1 MSEQVIST
9 AGEMVEGQ
17 VYKTCESD
25 LSYFTRIVPNT
36 KKDGKVTIEALMKSG
51 KWKPLEVPE
60 AYKVRALSEGE
71 STEFTTLSAPK
82 AKKEKKPR
90 DPNAPKREGG
100 FKKVAGLV
108 TGKGM
113 IAAWAH
119 YINEYVKVEGG
130 RTAVINAMIAEFP
143 NKVDSINKWVDAYLT
158 YYNTG
163 RFSAQGFGRQ
173 EKSLPWILSEAEKA
187 AGLKNRPV
195 RDLTKKAEAK
205 PEVAAAPAA

>member
-25 LSYFTRIVPNT
+25 LSYFTRAVPNT

-119 YINEYVKVEGG
+119 YINEFVKSEGG

>member
-119 YINEYVKVEGG
+119 YINEFVRSEGG

>member
-100 FKKVAGLV
+100 FKKVTGLV

-119 YINEYVKVEGG
+119 YINEFVRSEGG